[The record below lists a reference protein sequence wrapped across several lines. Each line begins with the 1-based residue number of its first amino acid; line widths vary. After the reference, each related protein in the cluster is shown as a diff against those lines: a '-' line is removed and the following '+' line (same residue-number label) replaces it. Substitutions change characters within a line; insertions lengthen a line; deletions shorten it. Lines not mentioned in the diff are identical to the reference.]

1 MPDGAIWMLG
11 ATLLAVWWFAVSSA
25 ARDARAARERDD
37 RELQQLHWM
46 RQTIQLTHPNT
57 CPPDVLVWLAEPL
70 VPPGEADK
78 LHLLSFQRCA
88 LACGHDPVSAQKML
102 LSEVKD
108 SSGWPRPVVENS
120 APADASGPGEPAVST
135 TTAARGTAGIAG
147 GHRCKE
153 QRRY

>member
-1 MPDGAIWMLG
+1 MPDAAIWMLG
-11 ATLLAVWWFAVSSA
+11 ATLLAVWWIVVSHA
-25 ARDARAARERDD
+25 ARGARAARERDD

-46 RQTIQLTHPNT
+46 RQTTHLTHPHT
-57 CPPDVLVWLAEPL
+57 CPPEVLAWLSEPL
-70 VPPGEADK
+70 VPPDEADK
-78 LHLLSFQRCA
+78 LHLFSFQRCA

-135 TTAARGTAGIAG
+135 NSAAG
-147 GHRCKE
+147 GAADVAGGQRCKE
-153 QRRY
+153 LRRY